1 MPDLVLVIGNR
12 NYSSWSLRGWLAL
25 EHSGL
30 PFREEIVWFDE
41 DPDRARRREAGPTGR
56 VPVLRHG
63 DVVIPD
69 SLAIAEYVAEL
80 APGAGLWPED
90 RTARAAARAICAE
103 MHAGFP
109 AIRSSLPMNVRARRE
124 PRDRP
129 RDVRREIDRM
139 TAIWTDTREA
149 YGRGGPF
156 LFGRRSLAD
165 AFFAPVAFRFRTYA
179 IPVEGEAAGWMETIL
194 DLPAM
199 RDWAA
204 KAEDEGHPQPAY
216 DALP

>member
-1 MPDLVLVIGNR
+1 M
-12 NYSSWSLRGWLAL
+12 
-25 EHSGL
+25 
-30 PFREEIVWFDE
+30 
-41 DPDRARRREAGPTGR
+41 
-56 VPVLRHG
+56 PVLRHG
-63 DVVIPD
+63 EVVIPD

-80 APGAGLWPED
+80 APEAGLWPD
-90 RTARAAARAICAE
+90 DLTARAVARSLCAE

-124 PRDRP
+124 PRERP
-129 RDVRREIDRM
+129 RDLRREIERV
-139 TAIWTDTREA
+139 TTLWTDTRET

-156 LFGRRSLAD
+156 LFGRRSIAD
-165 AFFAPVAFRFRTYA
+165 AFFAPIAFRFRTYA
-179 IPVEGEAAGWMETIL
+179 VPVDGEAARWMKTIL

-204 KAEDEGHPQPAY
+204 KAEGEGHPQPAY

>member
-1 MPDLVLVIGNR
+1 MAELVLFIGNR
-12 NYSSWSLRGWLAL
+12 NYSSWSLRAWLAL
-25 EHSGL
+25 DQTGL

-41 DPDRARRREAGPTGR
+41 DPDRTRRRAIGPTGR

-69 SLAIAEYVAEL
+69 SLAIAEYAAEL
-80 APGAGLWPED
+80 APEAGLWPAD
-90 RTARAAARAICAE
+90 RTARAAARAVCAE

-109 AIRSSLPMNVRARRE
+109 AIRSSLPMNVRARRTARE
-124 PRDRP
+124 RP
-129 RDVRREIDRM
+129 RDLRHEIERM
-139 TAIWTDTREA
+139 IAIWNDARA
-149 YGRGGPF
+149 AHGQCGPF
-156 LFGRRSLAD
+156 LFGKRSVAD
-165 AFFAPVAFRFRTYA
+165 AFFAPVAFRFRSYA
-179 IPVEGEAAGWMETIL
+179 VPVEGEAARWMETIL